1 MDILDVQKLTFAY
14 PDTTAEYGG
23 VYLEPAIKEASFCVA
38 QGDFLVIL
46 GSSGCGK
53 TTLLKLLKPVLA
65 PHGKKSGSIFFNGAD
80 IESLSYEELASDIGF
95 VMQDVNAQL
104 VTDEV
109 WHELAFG
116 LESLGC
122 SNSMIKRRVAE
133 MTSFFG
139 LSGIFHKKVRE
150 LSGGQ
155 KQMVNLASVMAMNP
169 KLLILDEPTSQLDP
183 IAAEEFVA
191 CLTRINRELGTTI
204 IMTEHRLEEV
214 LPVCTKVMAMEDGQ
228 VAAFGP
234 LRECMAE
241 LCTDGRYMGFMT
253 AATRVYAGVSKD
265 KKKYHADMTHNEDEI
280 HANESVAV
288 DNIYSLPVSVGEG
301 RSYLAELLKNAT
313 LTGGSSHES
322 ELCDKTIEEEKTFI
336 NIDKN
341 KMTVDEKIVSDKH
354 VSTGNDILVCKS
366 LCYAY
371 DKAGDDIV
379 NKLTLSVREGEILS
393 ISGGNG
399 SGKTT
404 FLKLIAGIMEPD
416 NGRIRVA
423 AGRRTALLPQNPT
436 DLFTR
441 NTVRDELVCTQDS
454 VENEISYEAVADV
467 VRTCMMEDLLLRHPY
482 DLSGGEQQRLAL
494 AKLMLIDPDIFLLD
508 EPTKGI
514 DPEFKLEYGDILKQL
529 KTRGKTIII
538 VSHDIEW
545 EASISDRCALMF
557 DGSIAA
563 IEPVKDFFS
572 GNHFYTTAAARIA
585 GGMIENAVTVEDIFK
600 ALGCEPDIYEEK
612 HKNSR
617 NFKGGQKKDDKSYDG
632 AQSGEE
638 DKALESLKKL
648 LEKKHKS
655 REKISPI
662 RLTCIIL
669 LTMLCGVCFYFTMK
683 QEGLNYLIDNM
694 RVTAEGIRY
703 AIMYGVFILA
713 VILLLICLAPISSRK
728 NEDIELTSARNHNKA
743 CALAAFVVICILI
756 PITIWVGITKLNDR
770 KYYFIS
776 MLILL
781 EAIIP
786 FFFLYEKRKPK
797 ARELVTVATMCAL
810 AVAGRAAFFML
821 PNFNAATAMVIISG
835 VAFGAETGFIVG
847 AVTMLTSNFIFGQG
861 PWTPWQMFAMGVLG
875 YLAGV
880 IYRRRAVREK
890 IFSKLSLCI
899 FGGISCIVVYGGIMN
914 PASVLMYYSDVSLH
928 MIAAAYITG
937 FPFDVVHGTGTVLFL
952 WFAARPFLEKFDRIR
967 TKYGILNVS
976 HTN

>member
-23 VYLEPAIKEASFCVA
+23 VYLEPALKEASFCVA

-228 VAAFGP
+228 VTAFGP

-585 GGMIENAVTVEDIFK
+585 GGMIENAITVEDIFK

-612 HKNSR
+612 NKNSR

-952 WFAARPFLEKFDRIR
+952 WFAARPFLEKLDRIR

>member
-23 VYLEPAIKEASFCVA
+23 VYLEPALKEASFCVA

-228 VAAFGP
+228 VTAFGP

-265 KKKYHADMTHNEDEI
+265 KKKYHADMTHNKDEI

-301 RSYLAELLKNAT
+301 RSYLAELLKNTT
-313 LTGGSSHES
+313 LTGGNSHES

-336 NIDKN
+336 NIGKN

-354 VSTGNDILVCKS
+354 VSTGNDILICKS

-585 GGMIENAVTVEDIFK
+585 GGMIENAITVEDIFK

-880 IYRRRAVREK
+880 IYRRRTVREK

>member
-14 PDTTAEYGG
+14 PDTTVEYGG
-23 VYLEPAIKEASFCVA
+23 VYLEPALKEASFCVA

-80 IESLSYEELASDIGF
+80 IESLSYEELAYDIGF

-139 LSGIFHKKVRE
+139 LSGIFHKKVWE

-228 VAAFGP
+228 VTAFGP

-265 KKKYHADMTHNEDEI
+265 KKKYHVDMTHNEDEI

-585 GGMIENAVTVEDIFK
+585 GGMIENAITVEDIFK

-703 AIMYGVFILA
+703 AIMYGIFILA

-952 WFAARPFLEKFDRIR
+952 WFAARPFLEKLDRIR

>member
-23 VYLEPAIKEASFCVA
+23 VYLEPALKEASFCVA

-228 VAAFGP
+228 VTAFGP

-301 RSYLAELLKNAT
+301 RSYLAELLKNGT

-585 GGMIENAVTVEDIFK
+585 GGMIENAITVEDIFK

-617 NFKGGQKKDDKSYDG
+617 NFKGGQKKDGKSYDG

-880 IYRRRAVREK
+880 IYRRRTVREK

-967 TKYGILNVS
+967 TKYGILNAS